1 MLPVEPVIK
10 STAQKFDCDIESVDL
25 SVDRVNEHLN
35 GLPEISEVDDPVTGP
50 SNLKSTMERVDKLAL
65 EKGKGPSLLEPAI
78 GPGSV
83 ADHDPTERKRPT
95 RQSHF
100 QIGELLNFSSPP
112 PEDPWVLGSLILDP
126 SHPMVDRWAD
136 RRGGRLDRDDSADII
151 VSQEDDI
158 GLQVAGSTGTRGFL
172 FFQSKRHEESRL
184 AGHRRVRYELANPR
198 IMFRNVCQNE
208 EALSWVSSFTN
219 HGENIFLIVGY
230 LVFADAEWNY
240 ANRNAREV
248 QASIQSIGLSSDPVG
263 VLAGVPPDVQVGGQ
277 SIAGESKLFYKAP
290 GNRIWAIGHR
300 QIKFPLFG
308 RRELSRAKLQPKT
321 TWTVIAGE

>member
-10 STAQKFDCDIESVDL
+10 RIAQKFDCDTESVDL
-25 SVDRVNEHLN
+25 SVDRINEHLN

-50 SNLKSTMERVDKLAL
+50 SNLKSTVERVDKLAL
-65 EKGKGPSLLEPAI
+65 EKGKGPSLPESAI

-95 RQSHF
+95 RQSHL

-112 PEDPWVLGSLILDP
+112 PEDPSVLGSLILDP

-136 RRGGRLDRDDSADII
+136 RRGGRLDRDDPAAVII
-151 VSQEDDI
+151 SQEDDI
-158 GLQVAGSTGTRGFL
+158 GLQVAGSTGTRRFL
-172 FFQSKRHEESRL
+172 FFQSERHEESRL
-184 AGHRRVRYELANPR
+184 AGHRRVRYELENPR

-219 HGENIFLIVGY
+219 RGENIFLIVGY
-230 LVFADAEWNY
+230 LVFVDAEWNY
-240 ANRNAREV
+240 ANRNAREA
-248 QASIQSIGLSSDPVG
+248 QASIQGIGLSGVTVG
-263 VLAGVPPDVQVGGQ
+263 VPVDVGVGGQ
-277 SIAGESKLFYKAP
+277 SIANESKLFYKAP